1 MMFAIFPDTIAERCA
16 RGVTRRSIR
25 MGTGPATATSSAVVP
40 GEETTPVVVTSGL
53 KSRIATVAIRVGRG
67 SGAGIIPVASTK
79 EQWLN
84 IKKWKKSER
93 VVHTCV

>member
-1 MMFAIFPDTIAERCA
+1 
-16 RGVTRRSIR
+16 

-40 GEETTPVVVTSGL
+40 GEETTPVVVASGL

-84 IKKWKKSER
+84 TKKWKSER